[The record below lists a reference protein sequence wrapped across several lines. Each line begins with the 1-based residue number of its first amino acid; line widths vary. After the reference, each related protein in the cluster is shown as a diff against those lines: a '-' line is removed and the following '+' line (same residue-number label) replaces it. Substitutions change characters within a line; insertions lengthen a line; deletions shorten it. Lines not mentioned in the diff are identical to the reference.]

1 MRSEMDGFDL
11 VACLERLRDATGAE
25 DVRIWC
31 SHEKLEHVWLVA
43 EHGELVVTDLGESL
57 KYLAEEGD
65 PAYRE
70 VALADVSAICARCGV
85 ELDVSAK
92 DCYPTIRKSVPS
104 SAEPSVVVDSVA
116 AAIDELF
123 ATATNYRDNPETRMR

>member
-1 MRSEMDGFDL
+1 MRSERDGFDL
-11 VACLERLRDATGAE
+11 LACLDQLKFVTGAQ

-31 SHEKLEHVWLVA
+31 SHEKLEQVWVVA
-43 EHGELVVTDLGESL
+43 ECGELVVTDLGESL

-70 VALADVSAICARCGV
+70 VALADVSAICARHGV
-85 ELDVSAK
+85 DLDASAK
-92 DCYPTIRKSVPS
+92 DCYPTIRKSVLG
-104 SAEPSVVVDSVA
+104 SAEPSAVVDSVV

-123 ATATNYRDNPETRMR
+123 ATATNYRER